1 MVTKNTL
8 AGGHP
13 RGWSS
18 AAGVTC
24 SNAVQGVTAAAGLGA
39 VIVGVQPLFEA
50 IKWAG
55 IAYLAF
61 LAIQSLRSAAAGRYL
76 PFDEERTPST
86 SSAEGWRQ
94 GFISNSSART
104 HHSLQWWNSG
114 RLTGIESV
122 GDSSPTECAGRF
134 VLRHRLSQSRN
145 SEALQSVLR
154 SRAATDLR
162 LDNLH

>member
-1 MVTKNTL
+1 VVTKNAL
-8 AGGHP
+8 AGGRP

-76 PFDEERTPST
+76 PFDEARTP
-86 SSAEGWRQ
+86 
-94 GFISNSSART
+94 
-104 HHSLQWWNSG
+104 HHSLH
-114 RLTGIESV
+114 
-122 GDSSPTECAGRF
+122 SSR
-134 VLRHRLSQSRN
+134 
-145 SEALQSVLR
+145 LR
-154 SRAATDLR
+154 SATP
-162 LDNLH
+162 HFHCSTFCSSSSV